1 MNRNPSCPKC
11 KSDQVIKSEKVQG
24 KQRVRCKHC
33 NYQFTRLTPRG
44 HPSSEK
50 SMAVILYTLG
60 LSMNVIAKLFKV
72 STPAVLTWIKNF
84 AIANYEKPVPKDA
97 ILIEID
103 EMWHFLK
110 SKKRVWIWKAYC
122 RETGKIV
129 DWQCGGRDKK
139 TFMKLWKRLLK
150 WNIELFCTDGYDVY
164 ARVIPDDKL
173 FQSKSQTIFIERN
186 NGRQR
191 HWFARFRRKS
201 IVVSKTLE
209 MINLTM
215 GLFARFHVNG
225 SWTEIPALF
234 S

>member
-1 MNRNPSCPKC
+1 MKN
-11 KSDQVIKSEKVQG
+11 
-24 KQRVRCKHC
+24 
-33 NYQFTRLTPRG
+33 
-44 HPSSEK
+44 
-50 SMAVILYTLG
+50 
-60 LSMNVIAKLFKV
+60 LSQ
-72 STPAVLTWIKNF
+72 
-84 AIANYEKPVPKDA
+84 KDA

-110 SKKRVWIWKAYC
+110 SKKEFGSGKHIAGKL
-122 RETGKIV
+122 EKIV

-173 FQSKSQTIFIERN
+173 FQSKSQTISIERN

-201 IVVSKTLE
+201 IVVSK
-209 MINLTM
+209 N
-215 GLFARFHVNG
+215 
-225 SWTEIPALF
+225 SWK
-234 S
+234 